1 MTKEGPHLQDVVP
14 RVVTVVADADLRAHV
29 PAAEGTGAE
38 LQAANLQQHVGHSG
52 EAVPLQPQVLEPLKP
67 VEKDTAQLATGR
79 ESRADRGWDS
89 LSLGMLQRQ
98 RLTGAM
104 SEPDSW
110 ALGSASELENHRFQ
124 SRGLRICILPC
135 FPGDVQG
142 YPGLETTARA
152 AV

>member
-14 RVVTVVADADLRAHV
+14 RVVTVVADANLRAHV

-38 LQAANLQQHVGHSG
+38 LQAANLQKHVGHSG

-67 VEKDTAQLATGR
+67 AEKNTAQLTTGR

-89 LSLGMLQRQ
+89 RSPGILQCQ
-98 RLTGAM
+98 QLTGAM

-110 ALGSASELENHRFQ
+110 TLGSALELENHRLQ
-124 SRGLRICILPC
+124 SWGPRICILPC
-135 FPGDVQG
+135 FPGGVQG